1 MRVPQT
7 VSTRDMR
14 MSFYELCHKIYLNN
28 LQRQVGHGI
37 LAQFLGWISDPHL
50 GTARRRHHI
59 TYNEQTVSC
68 DLVIFP
74 SNHSQVKNEKV

>member
-28 LQRQVGHGI
+28 LQREVGDGI
-37 LAQFLGWISDPHL
+37 RAQFLGWISDPHL
-50 GTARRRHHI
+50 GTARR
-59 TYNEQTVSC
+59 
-68 DLVIFP
+68 
-74 SNHSQVKNEKV
+74 